1 MIYLDNNA
9 TTQLHPDALAAME
22 PFLRDQFGNPSSL
35 HSLGKRTRQAVERA
49 REQVAALL
57 GARASEIVF
66 TSGGSEAI
74 STAFHAGIRILG
86 PQTTLILSAVE
97 HSATTQAAGFYES
110 LGHRVITIPV
120 NGEGFPDLDSLD
132 RALREHSPA
141 LVSFLWANNETGVI
155 FPVAEI
161 AARCEQHG
169 ALLHLDAVQACGK
182 IPVNV
187 SHLPVHW
194 LSLSAHKFHGPK
206 GSGALFARS
215 TLPFAALIHG
225 GGQESGRRS
234 GTENVAG
241 IVGLGAAAELAT
253 QPPLGTALGA
263 LRDRFEQ
270 EADQLHPGLLR
281 NGAREP
287 RLPNTAN
294 LAFPG
299 VDAQALL
306 IVLDHLGVCAS
317 PGSAC
322 GSAAK
327 NPSPV
332 LAAMGFDIARIRSSL
347 RFSLS
352 RFTTAEEIDRALAL
366 LQRALERVTGA
377 MPPGASPVIRGGSGE
392 PR

>member
-22 PFLRDQFGNPSSL
+22 PLLRDQFGNPSSL
-35 HSLGKRTRQAVERA
+35 HSLGKRTRQAVEHA
-49 REQVAALL
+49 REQVATLL
-57 GARASEIVF
+57 GARTSEIVF

-74 STAFHAGIRILG
+74 STAIHAGIRILG

-97 HSATTQAAGFYES
+97 HSATTKAAEFYAA
-110 LGHRVITIPV
+110 LGHRVVTIPV
-120 NGEGFPDLDSLD
+120 DGLGLPDLDELD
-132 RALREHSPA
+132 RVLRDHAPA
-141 LVSFLWANNETGVI
+141 LVSFIWANNETGI
-155 FPVAEI
+155 LSPVEEI
-161 AARCEQHG
+161 AARCEQYG

-182 IPVNV
+182 VPVNV
-187 SHLPVHW
+187 SNLPVHL

-215 TLPFAALIHG
+215 TLPFTALIHG

-241 IVGLGAAAELAT
+241 IVGLGAASELAI
-253 QPPLGTALGA
+253 QPHIGETMAA

-270 EADQLHPGLLR
+270 EAERLHPGLLR

-287 RLPNTAN
+287 RLPNTSN

-299 VDAQALL
+299 LDAQALL

-332 LAAMGFDIARIRSSL
+332 LAAMGLDATRIRSSV

-352 RFTTAEEIDRALAL
+352 RFTTGEEIDGALAL
-366 LQRALERVTGA
+366 LQRALERVAGA
-377 MPPGASPVIRGGSGE
+377 MPPGASPVVRGGATGH
-392 PR
+392 R